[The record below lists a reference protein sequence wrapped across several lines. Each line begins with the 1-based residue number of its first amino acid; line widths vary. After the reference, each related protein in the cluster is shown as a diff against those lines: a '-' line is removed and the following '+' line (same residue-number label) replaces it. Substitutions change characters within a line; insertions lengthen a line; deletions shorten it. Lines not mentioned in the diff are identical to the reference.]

1 MTRKLEIIFLFDKD
15 MLSNQVKFSK
25 LTTLLKINQS
35 AGQQSAS
42 GNKWNSTQK
51 INSATQRVLCKVF
64 ATLTVVFDTYLTKY
78 YVLRKI

>member
-1 MTRKLEIIFLFDKD
+1 
-15 MLSNQVKFSK
+15 MLSNQVKFPK

-42 GNKWNSTQK
+42 GNKWNSTSK

-64 ATLTVVFDTYLTKY
+64 ATLTVVL
-78 YVLRKI
+78 